1 MQNNFYFSVFTVEC
15 LMNKRLENV
24 KHKLL
29 FEIIKLSFPFISTES
44 LKLSEELEKCITESL
59 SICLTALKQF
69 KFK

>member
-1 MQNNFYFSVFTVEC
+1 
-15 LMNKRLENV
+15 MNKRLENA

-29 FEIIKLSFPFISTES
+29 LEIIKLSFPFISAES

-59 SICLTALKQF
+59 SICLIALKHF